1 MRKREWEKVPRS
13 LRSHEFFWQT
23 TNQSGLVTLNLRI
36 HHFYSLL
43 FYLLLLSIVGL
54 FCPKIISMLK
64 KKKTLLHSNGKW
76 EMICLGQ
83 ARVIHY
89 SWIQLGPLILP
100 HAAISLMGKWPS
112 EVVLLKA
119 SLSTGPVVLAPGW
132 TRTDGAAAKQQVS
145 LLLHWLDEDN
155 LTSVQTQESR
165 SVATFAQ
172 PYANLNAPWKWHP
185 WVSPETQEQRNWR
198 NQQKTPFLFFSLSL
212 NNCNYVRS

>member
-36 HHFYSLL
+36 HHFYSTL

-145 LLLHWLDEDN
+145 HF
-155 LTSVQTQESR
+155 SS
-165 SVATFAQ
+165 
-172 PYANLNAPWKWHP
+172 NARIQICGYVCTTLCKFECSTEWHP